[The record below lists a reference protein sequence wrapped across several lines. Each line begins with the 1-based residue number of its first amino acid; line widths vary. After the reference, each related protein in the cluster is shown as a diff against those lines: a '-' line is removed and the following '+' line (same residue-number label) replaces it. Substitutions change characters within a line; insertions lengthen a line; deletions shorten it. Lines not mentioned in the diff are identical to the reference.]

1 MPDTP
6 LSAISAAASDPELL
20 ARITAAAASAGIQN
34 PEGWAQMNILR
45 VVSEAVTPNGDTVAS
60 VYAYAVATY
69 DPPPTPGA
77 NPSAVTDAYIR
88 AAVAAA
94 RGPISTP

>member
-20 ARITAAAASAGIQN
+20 ARITAAAASTGISN

-77 NPSAVTDAYIR
+77 NPAAVTDAYIR

-94 RGPISTP
+94 RGSNPIP

>member
-6 LSAISAAASDPELL
+6 LSAISAAAADPDLL
-20 ARITAAAASAGIQN
+20 DRITAAAAAAGVMN
-34 PEGWAQMNILR
+34 PQAWAQMNALR
-45 VVSEAVTPNGDTVAS
+45 VASEPITSDGNTVAS

-77 NPSAVTDAYIR
+77 NPAVVTDAYIR

>member
-1 MPDTP
+1 MPETA
-6 LSAISAAASDPELL
+6 LSDISRAAADADMLERITSAAA
-20 ARITAAAASAGIQN
+20 AAGVDN
-34 PEGWAQMNILR
+34 PEAWASMNARRI
-45 VVSEAVTPNGDTVAS
+45 VAQSITEAGDTVAS
-60 VYAYAVATY
+60 VHAYAVATY

-77 NPSAVTDAYIR
+77 NPTAVTDAYIR

>member
-6 LSAISAAASDPELL
+6 LSAISAAAADPDLL
-20 ARITAAAASAGIQN
+20 DRITAAAAAAGVTN
-34 PEGWAQMNILR
+34 PQAWAQMNALR
-45 VVSEAVTPNGDTVAS
+45 VASEPITSDGDTVAS

-77 NPSAVTDAYIR
+77 NPAAVTDTYIR

-94 RGPISTP
+94 RGSNPIP

>member
-1 MPDTP
+1 MPDTA
-6 LSAISAAASDPELL
+6 LSAISAAAADPDLL
-20 ARITAAAASAGIQN
+20 DRITAAAAAAGVTN
-34 PEGWAQMNILR
+34 PQAWAQMNALR
-45 VVSEAVTPNGDTVAS
+45 VASEPITPNGDTVAS

-77 NPSAVTDAYIR
+77 NPAAVTDAYIR

-94 RGPISTP
+94 RGSNPIP

>member
-6 LSAISAAASDPELL
+6 LSAISAAAADPDLL
-20 ARITAAAASAGIQN
+20 ARITAAAASAGVTN
-34 PEGWAQMNILR
+34 PQAWAQMNALN
-45 VVSEAVTPNGDTVAS
+45 VVSQPITGEGGTVAS
-60 VYAYAVATY
+60 VHAYAVATY
-69 DPPPTPGA
+69 NPPPRPGA
-77 NPSAVTDAYIR
+77 NPAAVTDAYIR

>member
-6 LSAISAAASDPELL
+6 LSAISAAAADPDLM
-20 ARITAAAASAGIQN
+20 ARITAAAAEAGVTN
-34 PEGWAQMNILR
+34 PQAWAQMNALR
-45 VVSEAVTPNGDTVAS
+45 VASEPITSDGDTVAS
-60 VYAYAVATY
+60 VHAYAVATY
-69 DPPPTPGA
+69 NPPPRPGA
-77 NPSAVTDAYIR
+77 NPAAVTDAYIR

>member
-6 LSAISAAASDPELL
+6 LSAISAAAADPDLL
-20 ARITAAAASAGIQN
+20 DRITAAAASTGISN
-34 PEGWAQMNILR
+34 PEGWAQMNALR
-45 VVSEAVTPNGDTVAS
+45 VVSESITPNGDTVAS

-77 NPSAVTDAYIR
+77 NPTAVTDAYIR

-94 RGPISTP
+94 RGSNPTT

>member
-1 MPDTP
+1 MSLATNTAW
-6 LSAISAAASDPELL
+6 LQAAADK
-20 ARITAAAASAGIQN
+20 
-34 PEGWAQMNILR
+34 
-45 VVSEAVTPNGDTVAS
+45 VAS

-77 NPSAVTDAYIR
+77 NPAAVTDAYIR

-94 RGPISTP
+94 RGSNPIP

>member
-6 LSAISAAASDPELL
+6 LSAISAAAADPDLL
-20 ARITAAAASAGIQN
+20 DRITAAAAAAGVTN
-34 PEGWAQMNILR
+34 PQAWAQMNALR
-45 VVSEAVTPNGDTVAS
+45 VASEPITSDGYTVAS

-77 NPSAVTDAYIR
+77 NPAAVTDAYIR

-94 RGPISTP
+94 RGSNPIP